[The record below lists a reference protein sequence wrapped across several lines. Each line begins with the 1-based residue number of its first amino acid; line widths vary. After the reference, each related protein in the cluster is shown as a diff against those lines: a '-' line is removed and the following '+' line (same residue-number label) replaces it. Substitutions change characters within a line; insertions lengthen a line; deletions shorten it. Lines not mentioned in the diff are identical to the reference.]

1 MIYDAKFIYNHE
13 YCSQRIQSHLSGD
26 QFNLSG
32 NCAKPWTFPRAFDI
46 YYAICQL
53 GDGCRQKDIADH
65 TFLSK
70 QTINSTIHQME
81 KDGLITLRPGKGR
94 SRNIYL
100 TPLGQDI
107 IYAKI
112 RPVIDCENRSFDT
125 MTPADAEVLLQSS
138 NTYISHL
145 RAAFS
150 DLLGKDT
157 KQ

>member
-1 MIYDAKFIYNHE
+1 MQNSSITMNTALKEYNRIFREINLIYQETA
-13 YCSQRIQSHLSGD
+13 QSLGLSH
-26 QFNLSG
+26 S
-32 NCAKPWTFPRAFDI
+32 AFDI

-65 TFLSK
+65 TFPSK

-107 IYAKI
+107 IYAKY
-112 RPVIDCENRSFDT
+112 
-125 MTPADAEVLLQSS
+125 VLSS
-138 NTYISHL
+138 TVRTAPSIP
-145 RAAFS
+145 
-150 DLLGKDT
+150 
-157 KQ
+157 

>member
-1 MIYDAKFIYNHE
+1 MQNSSITMNTALKEYYRIFREINLIYQETA
-13 YCSQRIQSHLSGD
+13 QSLGLSH
-26 QFNLSG
+26 S
-32 NCAKPWTFPRAFDI
+32 AFDI

>member
-1 MIYDAKFIYNHE
+1 MQNSSITMNTALKEYNRIFREINLIYQETA
-13 YCSQRIQSHLSGD
+13 QSLGLSH
-26 QFNLSG
+26 S
-32 NCAKPWTFPRAFDI
+32 AFDI
-46 YYAICQL
+46 YYAICQS

-70 QTINSTIHQME
+70 QTI
-81 KDGLITLRPGKGR
+81 KGR

>member
-1 MIYDAKFIYNHE
+1 MQNSSITMNTALKEYNRIFREINLIYQETA
-13 YCSQRIQSHLSGD
+13 QSLRLSH
-26 QFNLSG
+26 S
-32 NCAKPWTFPRAFDI
+32 AFDI

-112 RPVIDCENRSFDT
+112 RPDIDCENRSFDT